1 MACFFVHINSRF
13 FQLRI
18 EWLNNFY
25 TSNGEV
31 IRSFQSYKT
40 KFIKYDSDGILL
52 KTLERWQRF
61 AVANQNHTTGL
72 KELLNRLQNKVE
84 IFTTDAP
91 TYFWKVSKYYK
102 YKIYLENKNNTVS
115 KNHCEFK
122 YNGVDLLV
130 GKKTIDG
137 RKMLMVLGNEMHEVG
152 TLRDNYLSSS
162 LLDDCPP
169 VEETV
174 YSCFI
179 KYEGFA
185 KTCFNTEAR
194 DYLTAYWYSL
204 FSILSN

>member
-1 MACFFVHINSRF
+1 M
-13 FQLRI
+13 
-18 EWLNNFY
+18 
-25 TSNGEV
+25 
-31 IRSFQSYKT
+31 
-40 KFIKYDSDGILL
+40 
-52 KTLERWQRF
+52 
-61 AVANQNHTTGL
+61 
-72 KELLNRLQNKVE
+72 
-84 IFTTDAP
+84 
-91 TYFWKVSKYYK
+91 
-102 YKIYLENKNNTVS
+102 S

-204 FSILSN
+204 FLILSN

>member
-40 KFIKYDSDGILL
+40 KFVEDVEKDE
-52 KTLERWQRF
+52 KRF
-61 AVANQNHTTGL
+61 AVGYHTTGL
-72 KELLNRLQNKVE
+72 KELLNNLQNEVG
-84 IFTTDAP
+84 IFTADAP

-102 YKIYLENKNNTVS
+102 YKIYLENKNNSVS

-162 LLDDCPP
+162 LLDNCPP

-204 FSILSN
+204 FLILSN

>member
-13 FQLRI
+13 FQVRI

-40 KFIKYDSDGILL
+40 KFV
-52 KTLERWQRF
+52 E
-61 AVANQNHTTGL
+61 AVANDEKRFANRNHTTGL
-72 KELLNRLQNKVE
+72 KELLNSLQNEVV
-84 IFTTDAP
+84 IFTTDVP

-102 YKIYLENKNNTVS
+102 YKIYLENKNNSVS

-204 FSILSN
+204 FLILSN